1 MRNIRIPY
9 HLGQPQ
15 NEMMG
20 KVNPAILY
28 RKELD
33 PEKQTITHELD
44 GLKLLG
50 DQVWK
55 FMKYKL
61 RKIQDSNAYV
71 CN

>member
-15 NEMMG
+15 NEMMGNSSAGKSG

-50 DQVWK
+50 T
-55 FMKYKL
+55 KYGNL
-61 RKIQDSNAYV
+61 
-71 CN
+71 